1 LINLSWPAK
10 KYAGEIRQRFE
21 RRPNGAGAI
30 AARVYRCQTQS
41 LPMLEDDIMNTSDLL
56 EQLLRGQASAG
67 QQSANPAGGS
77 GGLGGL
83 LGGLL
88 GGGSGAASG
97 GGSAGGLGGLG
108 GLLGGLLGGGAGGG
122 LGGALG
128 GALGGGGGTQSRSGG
143 TNYAALAS
151 LGMMAFQ
158 AYQAWQ
164 RSQASAAP
172 QQTPQTANLLAG
184 PEIEEHSHAVLRAL
198 IAAAKADGRIDD
210 AEKHLIS
217 SEIGKHTDDPQLQQ
231 WLDAEVAK
239 PLDPDEVAQAA
250 NGDPAVAAE
259 MYLASVMLV
268 DDQQD
273 AERSYLDE
281 LAAALQIDPDLQ
293 VHLEQQAKAQV

>member
-1 LINLSWPAK
+1 
-10 KYAGEIRQRFE
+10 
-21 RRPNGAGAI
+21 
-30 AARVYRCQTQS
+30 
-41 LPMLEDDIMNTSDLL
+41 MNTSDLL

-67 QQSANPAGGS
+67 QQSGASAGAGQ

-88 GGGSGAASG
+88 GGGSQASG
-97 GGSAGGLGGLG
+97 GATSGGGLGGLG
-108 GLLGGLLGGGAGGG
+108 GLLGGLLGGGSAGG

-128 GALGGGGGTQSRSGG
+128 GALGGGSTQSRSGG

-151 LGMMAFQ
+151 LGMMAYQ

-172 QQTPQTANLLAG
+172 QQIPQTANLLAG
-184 PEIEEHSHAVLRAL
+184 PDVEEHSHAVLRAL

-210 AEKHLIS
+210 SEQQMIS
-217 SEIGKHTDDPQLQQ
+217 SEIAKHTDDPQLQQ
-231 WLDAEVAK
+231 WFDAEVAK
-239 PLDPDEVAQAA
+239 PLNAAEVAQSAH
-250 NGDPAVAAE
+250 GDPAVAAE

-273 AERSYLDE
+273 AERNYLDE

-293 VHLEQQAKAQV
+293 VHLEQQAKGQA

>member
-1 LINLSWPAK
+1 
-10 KYAGEIRQRFE
+10 
-21 RRPNGAGAI
+21 
-30 AARVYRCQTQS
+30 
-41 LPMLEDDIMNTSDLL
+41 MNTSDLL
-56 EQLLRGQASAG
+56 EQLLRAG
-67 QQSANPAGGS
+67 QGSMTQQGGGAPQGGMG

-88 GGGSGAASG
+88 GGGG
-97 GGSAGGLGGLG
+97 GGGANAGLG
-108 GLLGGLLGGGAGGG
+108 GLLGGLLGGGSAM
-122 LGGALG
+122 GGA
-128 GALGGGGGTQSRSGG
+128 TQRRSGGG

-164 RSQASAAP
+164 NSQAAAP
-172 QQTPQTANLLAG
+172 QQAPRTVDLLSG
-184 PEIEEHSHAVLRAL
+184 PEVEDHSHAVLRAL

-210 AEKHLIS
+210 AEKQMIS
-217 SEIGKHTDDPQLQQ
+217 TEIGRHTDDPELQQ
-231 WLDAEVAK
+231 WLDDEVAR
-239 PLDPDEVAQAA
+239 PLDPADVAQSAT
-250 NGDPAVAAE
+250 DPAMAAE

-293 VHLEQQAKAQV
+293 VHLEQQAKGGAV